1 MLNRNSGRDAALR
14 YLEDNLGARV
24 GRDPELRYSE
34 LVLPRDE
41 AWRVE
46 DDPAVASC
54 KRIDTPGIKISLHPA
69 QFERLLGMIGYIVD
83 PELRESLGYRTP
95 QEAAAFEVLQTDARE
110 KRLRE
115 SVPTVR
121 EAYLQYI
128 TAIKLCT

>member
-34 LVLPRDE
+34 LVLPMGWMRLPD
-41 AWRVE
+41 
-46 DDPAVASC
+46 DDPAAASC

-95 QEAAAFEVLQTDARE
+95 QEAAAFEVLQADAWER
-110 KRLRE
+110 RLRE
-115 SVPTVR
+115 SNPTVG
-121 EAYLQYI
+121 EAYLQYA
-128 TAIKLCT
+128 TALKLCT